1 MSGSQSPNRT
11 DEVMSENS
19 QNRQSEPARE
29 ATPRPE
35 QATHKVIENFMIK
48 MTELLETSMA
58 TRRNKRVPVTRADE
72 ALERFLKFRPPE
84 FYGDVEQEIKAEL
97 FLEQLN
103 DIYDTLK
110 YEDALRVMFAAFR
123 LRGMMSRKAGRP
135 PVMRGTTEGRNNKPQ
150 VKAKVYALD
159 GLPVDTEAEVV
170 EGMIKIFSQLARV
183 LIDPW
188 SYAFFC
194 EFAFHKTYSYTSC

>member
-19 QNRQSEPARE
+19 QNRQSEPTRE
-29 ATPRPE
+29 ATSRPE
-35 QATHKVIENFMIK
+35 QAIHKVIENFMIK

-58 TRRNKRVPVTRADE
+58 TRRNERVPVTGADE

-110 YEDALRVMFAAFR
+110 YEDALRVTFAAFR
-123 LRGMMSRKAGRP
+123 LRGMAKNWWLRASEARILKNQP
-135 PVMRGTTEGRNNKPQ
+135 WTWNNFQEEFKKEYIP
-150 VKAKVYALD
+150 
-159 GLPVDTEAEVV
+159 
-170 EGMIKIFSQLARV
+170 R
-183 LIDPW
+183 W
-188 SYAFFC
+188 S
-194 EFAFHKTYSYTSC
+194 